1 MHSLFIR
8 CALYGTLGVT
18 LDALAVGWTGIF
30 MILALCLCCDHV
42 GRMDGIQ
49 YGQADGLRRYL
60 SMTEE
65 QQAHVRGLIKK
76 WDQKG

>member
-1 MHSLFIR
+1 
-8 CALYGTLGVT
+8 
-18 LDALAVGWTGIF
+18 

>member
-1 MHSLFIR
+1 
-8 CALYGTLGVT
+8 
-18 LDALAVGWTGIF
+18 
-30 MILALCLCCDHV
+30 MILALGLCLDHV

-65 QQAHVRGLIKK
+65 QQAHLRGLIKK
-76 WDQKG
+76 WEKDT

>member
-8 CALYGTLGVT
+8 TALYATLGVT

-30 MILALCLCCDHV
+30 MILALGLCLDHV

-65 QQAHVRGLIKK
+65 QQAHLRGLIKK
-76 WDQKG
+76 WEKDT